1 MILIASIALALQ
13 PPPIVSQLRAR
24 GAESLVT
31 TNAPPQF
38 EGRRAL
44 LAAAAAAAFA
54 GAPQLA
60 HAETLPL
67 EKFDDA
73 SLSFMVPKGWNVA
86 ENTLG
91 GTRRLVTIVD
101 PKDTDANVF
110 LAFTPVQGDYGSV
123 GSFGTADYVATTL
136 IPQCKDTSG
145 FAPTTRK
152 CTIDDD
158 GVEGTVR
165 SSKETKGAYVYDYS
179 IKQLG
184 APERRLRTLFTILD
198 RSFLV
203 TLTAQC
209 PEARYAE
216 LGPTYKEVL
225 DSFKFK

>member
-1 MILIASIALALQ
+1 MRFYGAQKAHRRSLARFSASSA
-13 PPPIVSQLRAR
+13 
-24 GAESLVT
+24 
-31 TNAPPQF
+31 
-38 EGRRAL
+38 
-44 LAAAAAAAFA
+44 
-54 GAPQLA
+54 
-60 HAETLPL
+60 
-67 EKFDDA
+67 
-73 SLSFMVPKGWNVA
+73 
-86 ENTLG
+86 
-91 GTRRLVTIVD
+91 
-101 PKDTDANVF
+101 
-110 LAFTPVQGDYGSV
+110 
-123 GSFGTADYVATTL
+123 
-136 IPQCKDTSG
+136 G